1 MIDDF
6 INIIKFLIK
15 GYHKHKTNPRFSRVN
30 ERIKSGNSKI
40 NDRYSKIM
48 NWIKQEIKK

>member
-6 INIIKFLIK
+6 IDMIKFLIK
-15 GYHKHKTNPRFSRVN
+15 GYHKHKTNPRFSRAN

-40 NDRYSKIM
+40 NEHCSKIM
-48 NWIKQEIKK
+48 NWIKVEIKK